1 MNPPVERVAIK
12 PYVLIT
18 YFYQAAISGLI
29 LAFAPG
35 IAWPYL
41 VLAVGAAGALMA
53 MERVLRHRSEITGA
67 AARLGYFAVFLPT
80 SYLQLKAIIPA
91 VHPRPLDATLRA
103 IDQTI
108 FGADPTMAIQH
119 LTHPLATE
127 ILQIAYM
134 TYYLFPLVLP
144 ILLLRKRRILETEEF
159 AFAMLLCYY
168 VTFLGYIAVPA
179 SGPVVMIEHEVELT
193 GLFLGGHLYHLVLR
207 VDAHRFDCFPSG
219 HAAVAILV
227 AAYAWKLAP
236 RRVAG
241 FLTVDA
247 ALIIVATV
255 YMRYHYV
262 IDLPAGAAVAV
273 GSYLLARHIY
283 RPVEPEVERSP
294 S

>member
-1 MNPPVERVAIK
+1 MAIK

-18 YFYQAAISGLI
+18 YFYQAAISSLI
-29 LAFAPG
+29 LVFAPG

-41 VLAVGAAGALMA
+41 VLAVGAGGVLMA
-53 MERVLRHRSEITGA
+53 LERVLRHRSEIIGA

-80 SYLQLKAIIPA
+80 SYLQLKTIIPA
-91 VHPRPLDATLRA
+91 VHPRRLDATLRA
-103 IDQTI
+103 IDGMI
-108 FGADPTMAIQH
+108 FGVDPTIAIQH

-134 TYYLFPLVLP
+134 TYYLLPLVLP

-159 AFAMLLCYY
+159 AFALLFCYY
-168 VTFLGYIAVPA
+168 ITFLGYIAVPA
-179 SGPVVMIEHEVELT
+179 IGPVVMIDHEVELT
-193 GLFLGGHLYHLVLR
+193 GLFLGGHLYDLILR

-219 HAAVAILV
+219 HTAVAILV
-227 AAYAWKLAP
+227 VAYAWKLGL

-247 ALIIVATV
+247 TLIIAATV

-273 GSYLLARHIY
+273 GSYLLARRVY
-283 RPVEPEVERSP
+283 RSGRPEVGRSP